1 MLEAHGLRKD
11 YGDRHRSVTAVADV
25 SLKVG
30 TGELVAVSGRS
41 GSGKS
46 TLLAM
51 LGGLCRPSH
60 GRVIVDGVDLWSLGP
75 RELADFRAK
84 RVGFVLQ
91 VPTLMP
97 ALRAVDNV
105 ALPALLACTSDLP
118 ATYARAET
126 LLREVGLAER
136 LDAYPGEL
144 SGGEQCR
151 VALARALV
159 NQPPLLLVDEP
170 TGDLDEETE
179 AEVIEQ
185 LLALH
190 RAQGTTLVLVTH
202 SPELARRA
210 DRVVRLRGGR
220 VEEGEDRPAY
230 VAARTPRS
238 VASSAPLEDAAPPAP
253 LGAGLRRFVR
263 DFALWTTLIVVGIA
277 TLNVAVAG
285 VQQRWATRKEVARNE
300 LRRTALQQLR
310 ADIEDVAYA
319 SDGRYRLTLFMENL
333 DPRRDLFVLG
343 PAVRVFIQADRGW
356 QEVPSQSIDAGEGS
370 VVSVTGRRRFAFTF
384 RPEVTTF
391 EEQIAGY
398 YHVRITNAMLVSRRP
413 QPGGDIFDRTDSYY
427 VYVKPR
433 GADDAEVRRRNGW
446 GAGTPPV
453 WIPMPAH

>member
-11 YGDRHRSVTAVADV
+11 YGDRQRFVTAVADV
-25 SLKVG
+25 SFKVG
-30 TGELVAVSGRS
+30 TGEFVAVSGRS

-75 RELADFRAK
+75 RELADFRAQ

-91 VPTLMP
+91 GPTLMP

-105 ALPALLACTSDLP
+105 ALPALLARTSDLT
-118 ATYARAET
+118 AAYACAET

-159 NQPPLLLVDEP
+159 NRPPLILVDEP

-179 AEVIEQ
+179 AEVIER

-202 SPELARRA
+202 SSELARRA

-220 VEEGEDRPAY
+220 VEEGEDQPSH
-230 VAARTPRS
+230 VAAWAPRP
-238 VASSAPLEDAAPPAP
+238 VAPSASREDATPPAP
-253 LGAGLRRFVR
+253 LGAGLRRLVWNFVG
-263 DFALWTTLIVVGIA
+263 WTTLV
-277 TLNVAVAG
+277 VAG
-285 VQQRWATRKEVARNE
+285 VLALNLVVAGVRQLGATRKQAARNE
-300 LRRTALQQLR
+300 LQRAALQQLR
-310 ADIEDVAYA
+310 ADLEDVAYE
-319 SDGRYRLTLFMENL
+319 SDGGYRLTLFIENL
-333 DPRRDLFVLG
+333 DPQRELFVLG

-356 QEVPSQSIDAGEGS
+356 KEVPSQSTDAGEGG

-413 QPGGDIFDRTDSYY
+413 RPGGDIVDRTDSYY

>member
-1 MLEAHGLRKD
+1 
-11 YGDRHRSVTAVADV
+11 
-25 SLKVG
+25 
-30 TGELVAVSGRS
+30 
-41 GSGKS
+41 
-46 TLLAM
+46 
-51 LGGLCRPSH
+51 
-60 GRVIVDGVDLWSLGP
+60 
-75 RELADFRAK
+75 
-84 RVGFVLQ
+84 
-91 VPTLMP
+91 
-97 ALRAVDNV
+97 
-105 ALPALLACTSDLP
+105 
-118 ATYARAET
+118 
-126 LLREVGLAER
+126 VGLAER
-136 LDAYPGEL
+136 LDAHPGEL

-159 NQPPLLLVDEP
+159 NRPPLILVDEP

-179 AEVIEQ
+179 AEVIER

-202 SPELARRA
+202 SSELARRA

-220 VEEGEDRPAY
+220 VEEGEDRPTY
-230 VAARTPRS
+230 VAAQTPRA
-238 VASSAPLEDAAPPAP
+238 VASSSPLEDAAPPAP

-263 DFALWTTLIVVGIA
+263 NFALWTTLVVVGIV
-277 TLNVAVAG
+277 TLNVVVAG
-285 VQQRWATRKEVARNE
+285 VQQLGATQQTARNE
-300 LRRTALQQLR
+300 LQRAALQQLR
-310 ADIEDVAYA
+310 ADIEDVAYE

-333 DPRRDLFVLG
+333 DPQRALFVLG

-356 QEVPSQSIDAGEGS
+356 QEVPSRSTGAAEGS
-370 VVSVTGRRRFAFTF
+370 VLSVTGRRRFAFTF

-413 QPGGDIFDRTDSYY
+413 QPHGDILDRTDSYY